1 MKVFYS
7 LYSLFVH
14 LSIYLFTYLLIY
26 LFIYSFL
33 FIYLFFFIYLLIY
46 LFIYLDVLS
55 DSSVEE
61 DRLLGHNPHLGADEG
76 HVQCLHTLR
85 LDLEIH
91 MMGVGGVEGN
101 IRSRKWRKMK
111 SSTKLIFNWYE
122 MVERSKA
129 LILPE
134 I

>member
-1 MKVFYS
+1 MFPTPWIS
-7 LYSLFVH
+7 DG
-14 LSIYLFTYLLIY
+14 YLLGGLWVLSSRLALCMLLCISPRT
-26 LFIYSFL
+26 LATECSL
-33 FIYLFFFIYLLIY
+33 FIYLFIYLLIY

-101 IRSRKWRKMK
+101 IRSRK
-111 SSTKLIFNWYE
+111 
-122 MVERSKA
+122 
-129 LILPE
+129 
-134 I
+134 